1 MYVFAGRIGITTD
14 ITWPEPKTDSEE
26 DKVASELAVEF
37 YVSNQ
42 KLFSNRRSM

>member
-1 MYVFAGRIGITTD
+1 MYVFAGQIGITTD

-26 DKVASELAVEF
+26 DKVASELALEF

-42 KLFSNRRSM
+42 SLSNHRFI